1 MANSLESTFIQ
12 TILSKKNQIF
22 FSKHP
27 HVPTK
32 DFNKN
37 LISSLLEKIFKEM
50 LFLIVNFNI
59 NLLKTDSE
67 HSVSE

>member
-12 TILSKKNQIF
+12 TILSAKKTSFLDGCIY
-22 FSKHP
+22 KHP

-37 LISSLLEKIFKEM
+37 LFSSLLEKISKEM
-50 LFLIVNFNI
+50 FFNRQFQ
-59 NLLKTDSE
+59 
-67 HSVSE
+67 H